1 LEEQR
6 LLRFLLDNLP
16 RIAELFGEHLR
27 LTAISLTIALLIAVP
42 LGVLVARVGWLRGPV
57 LGALGVIY
65 TIPSLS
71 LFVLLIPLFGL
82 GAVPAVIALVAY
94 AQLVLVRNVVVGLT
108 GIDPAVVEAARG
120 MGMSGWQRFAQV
132 ELPLTLPLLL
142 AGARV
147 ATLSIIGIGTIAAF
161 INAGGLG
168 QLLFEGV
175 ATGNRD
181 KIVAGALAVSA
192 LAIGA
197 NALLRLLERRAALA
211 IRGEDA

>member
-1 LEEQR
+1 MRYL
-6 LLRFLLDNLP
+6 FDNLP
-16 RIAELFGEHLR
+16 RVATLFGEHLR
-27 LTAISLTIALLIAVP
+27 LAAIALAIALVIAVP
-42 LGVLVARVGWLRGPV
+42 LGVLIARVRWLRGPV
-57 LGALGVIY
+57 LGVLGVIY

-82 GAVPAVIALVAY
+82 GTVPAVIALVAY

-108 GIDPAVVEAARG
+108 GIDPAVIEAARG
-120 MGMSGWQRFAQV
+120 MGMSGWQRFVRV

-175 ATGNRD
+175 VTGNRD
-181 KIVAGALAVSA
+181 KIVAGALAVSI

-197 NALLRLLERRAALA
+197 NGLLGLLERRAALA
-211 IRGEDA
+211 IRGDSA

>member
-1 LEEQR
+1 MRYLWN
-6 LLRFLLDNLP
+6 NLP
-16 RIAELFGEHLR
+16 LIAELFGQHLR
-27 LTAISLTIALLIAVP
+27 LTAIALVIALLIAVP
-42 LGVLVARVGWLRGPV
+42 LGVLVARVYWLRGPV

-82 GAVPAVIALVAY
+82 GTVPAVIALVAY
-94 AQLVLVRNVVVGLT
+94 AQLVLVRNIVVGLT
-108 GIDPAVVEAARG
+108 GIDPAVLEAARG
-120 MGMSGWQRFAQV
+120 MGMSSWQRFARV
-132 ELPLTLPLLL
+132 ELPLILPLLL
-142 AGARV
+142 AGVRV

-181 KIVAGALAVSA
+181 KIVAGALAVST

-197 NALLRLLERRAALA
+197 NVLLRLLERHAALA

>member
-1 LEEQR
+1 MRPHLAGAR
-6 LLRFLLDNLP
+6 VRVLLSSVFKPFAQDDEFGSREINP
-16 RIAELFGEHLR
+16 AELYHNQVTRLQGPFSLR
-27 LTAISLTIALLIAVP
+27 MFHRTWSLMLLQRNITAPSTVLDFPTRARFVRELTAH
-42 LGVLVARVGWLRGPV
+42 R
-57 LGALGVIY
+57 Y
-65 TIPSLS
+65 D
-71 LFVLLIPLFGL
+71 
-82 GAVPAVIALVAY
+82 
-94 AQLVLVRNVVVGLT
+94 VVGLT

-120 MGMSGWQRFAQV
+120 MGMSGWQRFARV

-147 ATLSIIGIGTIAAF
+147 ATLSIIGIGTIAAL

-181 KIVAGALAVSA
+181 KIIAGALAVSA

-197 NALLRLLERRAALA
+197 NAVLRLLERRAALA

>member
-1 LEEQR
+1 MRYLI
-6 LLRFLLDNLP
+6 DNLP
-16 RIAELFGEHLR
+16 RIATLFGQHLR
-27 LTAISLTIALLIAVP
+27 LAAIALAIALLIAVP
-42 LGVLVARVGWLRGPV
+42 LGVLIARVRWLRGPV
-57 LGALGVIY
+57 LGVLGVIY

-82 GAVPAVIALVAY
+82 GTVPAVIALVAY
-94 AQLVLVRNVVVGLT
+94 AQLVLVRNIVVGLT
-108 GIDPAVVEAARG
+108 GIDPAVIEAARG
-120 MGMSGWQRFAQV
+120 MGMSGWQRFARV

-175 ATGNRD
+175 VTGNRD
-181 KIVAGALAVSA
+181 KIVAGALAVSI

-197 NALLRLLERRAALA
+197 NSLLRLLERRATLA
-211 IRGEDA
+211 IRGEEA

>member
-1 LEEQR
+1 MRYL
-6 LLRFLLDNLP
+6 FDNLP
-16 RIAELFGEHLR
+16 RVATLFGEHLR
-27 LTAISLTIALLIAVP
+27 LAAIALVIALLIAVP
-42 LGVLVARVGWLRGPV
+42 LGVLVARVRWLRGPV
-57 LGALGVIY
+57 LGVLGVIY

-94 AQLVLVRNVVVGLT
+94 AQLVLVRNMVVGLT
-108 GIDPAVVEAARG
+108 GIDPAVIEAARG
-120 MGMSGWQRFAQV
+120 MGMSGWQRFARV

-175 ATGNRD
+175 VTGNRD
-181 KIVAGALAVSA
+181 KIVAGALAVSI

-197 NALLRLLERRAALA
+197 NGLLRLLERRAALA
-211 IRGEDA
+211 IRGDSA

>member
-1 LEEQR
+1 MRYL
-6 LLRFLLDNLP
+6 FDNLP
-16 RIAELFGEHLR
+16 RVATLFGEHLR
-27 LTAISLTIALLIAVP
+27 LAAIALVIALLIAVP
-42 LGVLVARVGWLRGPV
+42 LGVLVARVRWLRGPV
-57 LGALGVIY
+57 LGVLGVIY

-94 AQLVLVRNVVVGLT
+94 AQLVLVRNMVVGLT
-108 GIDPAVVEAARG
+108 GIDPAVIEAARG
-120 MGMSGWQRFAQV
+120 MGMSGWQRFARV

-175 ATGNRD
+175 VTGNRD
-181 KIVAGALAVSA
+181 KIVAGALAVSI

-197 NALLRLLERRAALA
+197 NVLLRLLERRAALA
-211 IRGEDA
+211 IRGDSA

>member
-1 LEEQR
+1 MTY
-6 LLRFLLDNLP
+6 LLNNLP
-16 RIAELFGEHLR
+16 QIANLFGQHLR
-27 LTAISLTIALLIAVP
+27 LTAIALAIALLIAVP
-42 LGVLVARVGWLRGPV
+42 LGVLVARVSWLRGPV
-57 LGALGVIY
+57 LGALGIIY

-82 GAVPAVIALVAY
+82 GTVPAVIALVAY

-108 GIDPAVVEAARG
+108 GIDPAVIEAARG
-120 MGMSGWQRFAQV
+120 MGMSGWQRFARV
-132 ELPLTLPLLL
+132 ELPLALPLLL

-197 NALLRLLERRAALA
+197 NAVLRLLERRAALA
-211 IRGEDA
+211 IRGEEA